1 MTSLADR
8 LNPSRL
14 MARRLHRPC
23 YIAQLQSCAC
33 PREEGGVPIFLSTSG
48 DNAPAAECALMEWS
62 PAAGVWIGRSQADE
76 ADMSLRIAF
85 ALAVIITLAAVATAS
100 AAAKKQRVPRSGPQA
115 QAVAPRTA
123 APFNPYNPALTGAG
137 SPGYNQSLMT
147 WR

>member
-1 MTSLADR
+1 
-8 LNPSRL
+8 
-14 MARRLHRPC
+14 
-23 YIAQLQSCAC
+23 
-33 PREEGGVPIFLSTSG
+33 
-48 DNAPAAECALMEWS
+48 
-62 PAAGVWIGRSQADE
+62 
-76 ADMSLRIAF
+76 MSLRTTL
-85 ALAVIITLAAVATAS
+85 ALAAVIILTTAVTAS